1 MVEVHIHPDHP
12 HSMEERIKRRLRPS
26 AEPQRGSGDQAI
38 VGSGPN
44 RTITTIHN
52 SGNMRQHGPDNKGEG
67 GIDGKSRGPAN
78 RRGEI

>member
-1 MVEVHIHPDHP
+1 MVEVHTHPDHP
-12 HSMEERIKRRLRPS
+12 HSMEERIKRRLHPS

-52 SGNMRQHGPDNKGEG
+52 SGNMRQHGPNAKGEG
-67 GIDGKSRGPAN
+67 GIDNKPRGSNNPH
-78 RRGEI
+78 GEI